1 MKASQGKH
9 FKICLP
15 ICYLQECMLVYALLT
30 LSWQKAGKA
39 FYWTS
44 LKRSSLGI
52 LLCDILL
59 VSLKNHLCHLSHQM
73 TEMIGLESI
82 LCE

>member
-1 MKASQGKH
+1 MKASQVKH

-39 FYWTS
+39 FYWTT

-59 VSLKNHLCHLSHQM
+59 VSLAKPSLSPVSSDDRDDRIRKYLM
-73 TEMIGLESI
+73 
-82 LCE
+82 